1 MMEWIPLLILTVFP
15 HVSTIPLE
23 EFYPFGEIAGDE
35 YLTGIHQREGRAYLE
50 ILEFGN
56 GTGNIVAVSMKFFCV
71 DFAYREVTDVQQK
84 LYFDILVSA

>member
-1 MMEWIPLLILTVFP
+1 MMEWIPLLILIVLP

-23 EFYPFGEIAGDE
+23 EFYPFGESAGDE

-56 GTGNIVAVSMKFFCV
+56 GTSDIVVVSLCFVLCVSILHMIWRGN
-71 DFAYREVTDVQQK
+71 
-84 LYFDILVSA
+84 